1 MKLTGIIESVFGG
14 RFIFRGFATIAN
26 LVKYSKPNYTY
37 QRPLD
42 EKRIDKII
50 EYLSKDQFRF
60 FPELLF
66 GLELKDSDAIMQLNK
81 QTIPGG
87 DKLEDDIKIVKSKF
101 TFNNTIGENPTT
113 KVISLEFG
121 ENATKLSR
129 IDGNH

>member
-1 MKLTGIIESVFGG
+1 MAMKLTGIIESVFGG

-66 GLELKDSDAIMQLNK
+66 GLACM
-81 QTIPGG
+81 
-87 DKLEDDIKIVKSKF
+87 F
-101 TFNNTIGENPTT
+101 
-113 KVISLEFG
+113 SLVTY
-121 ENATKLSR
+121 N
-129 IDGNH
+129 

>member
-26 LVKYSKPNYTY
+26 LVKYSKPNYSY

-66 GLELKDSDAIMQLNK
+66 GLELNDQDAILQLNK

-87 DKLEDDIKIVKSKF
+87 VKLEDNIKIVK
-101 TFNNTIGENPTT
+101 
-113 KVISLEFG
+113 
-121 ENATKLSR
+121 
-129 IDGNH
+129 